1 MKDQN
6 AIQEKETKSEK
17 WDRGRC
23 LFLESLYKADHQLRG
38 CSHNQKCYNELME
51 IREEVIN
58 IVKAMDNP
66 HLCKQSK
73 AGDKNNLP
81 PVKSFNGISVVLL
94 RGALGPSYMKDW
106 TPEQVSEYQQYLK
119 TSLNHT

>member
-17 WDRGRC
+17 WERGKA

-51 IREEVIN
+51 IREEVIEL
-58 IVKAMDNP
+58 VKGMDNP
-66 HLCKQSK
+66 HLGKPLKS
-73 AGDKNNLP
+73 GDKNNLP
-81 PVKSFNGISVVLL
+81 PVISFNGISVVLL

-106 TPEQVSEYQQYLK
+106 SEEQVKEYQDWLSIN
-119 TSLNHT
+119 T

>member
-6 AIQEKETKSEK
+6 SVLESETKWEK
-17 WDRGRC
+17 WDRGKT

-38 CSHNQKCYNELME
+38 GAHNQKCYNELLE
-51 IREEVIN
+51 IREQVIEL
-58 IVKAMDNP
+58 VKGMDNP
-66 HLCKQSK
+66 HLGKPEK

-94 RGALGPSYMKDW
+94 RGALGKHYMKDW
-106 TPEQVSEYQQYLK
+106 SEEQVKEYEDWVSSN
-119 TSLNHT
+119 T